1 MLGITSGASEPLFKG
16 CFSQP
21 EQRPSLVGG
30 LRGEARAFVAFLAA
44 RCDSPCCFCPWV
56 VRTCVV
62 LLLAS
67 LVVLVMICYLL
78 TVADGNVSITFTM
91 RVMLARDA
99 RSNGV

>member
-1 MLGITSGASEPLFKG
+1 MICEW
-16 CFSQP
+16 
-21 EQRPSLVGG
+21 VG
-30 LRGEARAFVAFLAA
+30 
-44 RCDSPCCFCPWV
+44 
-56 VRTCVV
+56 RTCVV